1 LDFLVE
7 EQVIVEVKAVDA
19 VSPVHLAQVI
29 TYLKLLNCPV
39 GLLLNFKVTSLR
51 KGGIRRLE
59 NRRNGDV
66 REIED
71 DEQ

>member
-39 GLLLNFKVTSLR
+39 GLLLNFNVTSLR